1 MAMITMKG
9 QIVNVFKANDSKD
22 RETGEIRTGKHKV
35 QIMGKMPLESGEPQ
49 FQMHDMSIPELETF
63 KPFQG
68 KWVEV
73 ALGIMS
79 SGDNTIFYIP
89 RGAKPVE
96 IDPKAA

>member
-9 QIVNVFKANDSKD
+9 QIVNVFKANDSRD
-22 RETGEIRTGKHKV
+22 RETGEIRQGKHKI
-35 QIMGKMPLESGEPQ
+35 QIMGKLPLESGD
-49 FQMHDMSIPELETF
+49 FQLAMHDMSIPELETF

-89 RGAKPVE
+89 RGSKPVE
-96 IDPKAA
+96 IDAKSA